1 MADRPDTTAQAQLGR
16 PVVRPR
22 FLAWLDILGDPVR
35 ATTWPHS
42 LAISGTGDP
51 DLDGF
56 TYAALDPTL
65 VSISEVKAQDGG
77 SEQVTA
83 SLSGL
88 IGPDND
94 LLNLLGDPANWRG
107 REARLW
113 VGVCDEDGVPQG
125 AIWAY
130 YTGKMVDLR
139 VRGAAANQ
147 TVTVAIETYLADIA
161 PPSNRT
167 YLDQSRFD
175 PDDASAAASI
185 TIANG
190 TSAAGAAG
198 GGGSGISGGGRRVG
212 DTIADLF

>member
-1 MADRPDTTAQAQLGR
+1 MLDRPDITAQAQLEKEFV
-16 PVVRPR
+16 PSR
-22 FLAWLDILGDPVR
+22 FLAWLDILGDPLR

-42 LAISGTGDP
+42 LLISGTGDP
-51 DLDGF
+51 DLDGY
-56 TYAALDPTL
+56 TYSALDPTL
-65 VSISEVKAQDGG
+65 VSVSDVKQQDGG

-113 VGVCDEDGVPQG
+113 VGVSDEDGVPQG
-125 AIWAY
+125 AIWGY

-139 VRGAAANQ
+139 VRGQANSQ
-147 TVTVAIETYLADIA
+147 TIICAIETYLADIA

-167 YLDQSRFD
+167 YLDQRRFD
-175 PDDASAAASI
+175 PDDASPDAGIA
-185 TIANG
+185 IANG
-190 TSAAGAAG
+190 TSTNAAAPVTPI
-198 GGGSGISGGGRRVG
+198 GGGSGRALG
-212 DTIADLF
+212 DYINQVF